1 MDRKVQKMTREEA
14 LKQLEWNAMSAIQHE
29 LDKEVIHSIFNDIG
43 SCGEC
48 ERGIL
53 VDGPNDIDVVECFYE
68 QTYSGF
74 YEIDHFCKNFKREKN
89 D

>member
-1 MDRKVQKMTREEA
+1 MTREEA
-14 LKQLEWNAMSAIQHE
+14 ISKLHGITEFPFNVETLIN
-29 LDKEVIHSIFNDIG
+29 DIFDDIG
-43 SCGEC
+43 SCGKC